1 MVKLYENKSC
11 NIPCQIQLKSSLKEG
26 FFFFDWGKNFFFW
39 KMYKAKRTAAQ
50 KVRRCLGKYELGRA
64 IGQGTF
70 AKVRFAKNMETGD
83 HVAIKILDKAKVQ
96 KHRLVEQVI
105 FRVR

>member
-11 NIPCQIQLKSSLKEG
+11 NIPCQIQLKSSLKEW
-26 FFFFDWGKNFFFW
+26 FFFLTEERFFFW